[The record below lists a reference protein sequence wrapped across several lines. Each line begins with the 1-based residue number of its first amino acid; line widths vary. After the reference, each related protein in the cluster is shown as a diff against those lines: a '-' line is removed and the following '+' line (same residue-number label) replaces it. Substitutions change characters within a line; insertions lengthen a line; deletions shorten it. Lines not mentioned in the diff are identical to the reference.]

1 MTQFKTFTASAA
13 AIAVALASAGIA
25 PAAQAQTTGSGLGSV
40 VNCDAPGTQQ
50 RNGAIIGALLG
61 AAAGAAVAK
70 KDGQGAVIGGLL
82 GAAAGSYV
90 GCQKQRQQGA
100 QAYDNAY
107 DSGYAYG
114 DDRYG
119 GYEAAYGEQV
129 PLARG
134 VQPANFIA
142 SGEQLRAV
150 SNVTLRAGP
159 AAGSARLGQIY
170 AGQTFDSLAMVRG
183 SDWVLVGR
191 NGVGV
196 GYVKQTYVQRADTG
210 RYADGY
216 GR

>member
-13 AIAVALASAGIA
+13 AIAVALSSAGIA

-40 VNCDAPGTQQ
+40 VNCDAPGNQQ
-50 RNGAIIGALLG
+50 RNGAIIGGLLG
-61 AAAGAAVAK
+61 AVAGAAVAK
-70 KDGQGAVIGGLL
+70 KDGQGAIVGGLL

-100 QAYDNAY
+100 QGYDNGY

-114 DDRYG
+114 DNRYG
-119 GYEAAYGEQV
+119 GYQTAYGDQV

-134 VQPANFIA
+134 VQPANFIG
-142 SGEQLRAV
+142 SGEQLRAA

-159 AAGSARLGQIY
+159 SAGSAKLGQLY
-170 AGQTFDSLAMVRG
+170 AGQTFESLAMVRG
-183 SDWVLVGR
+183 GDWVLVGR

-196 GYVKQTYVQRADTG
+196 GYVNQTYVQPADYG
-210 RYADGY
+210 RYAGGY